1 MYDNEHNN
9 NYGNDLSTQLLDE
22 YTAGLESSCDYEN
35 FYLESFFICSCM
47 NCIPIINEIT
57 VNNIKITF
65 ICKVGIEQ
73 YTIEELYNNF
83 IKQINTSKIDFNHCK
98 NDYKEIDYYCVEC
111 KEHLCKQCCYDSGEH
126 DVHTIKIL
134 DNEIYD
140 AEEKLSNINSKINKR
155 KDINPILKKIFSII
169 YNNYLNNKR
178 YYSYIKIFDA
188 FNDFLNHH

>member
-9 NYGNDLSTQLLDE
+9 VYGSDLSTYLLDE

-35 FYLESFFICSCM
+35 FYLESFFICSCKE
-47 NCIPIINEIT
+47 CIPIINEIT

-65 ICKVGIEQ
+65 ICKDGVEQ

-98 NDYKEIDYYCVEC
+98 NDCKKIDYYCDEC

-126 DVHTIKIL
+126 DAHKIIIL
-134 DNEIYD
+134 DNKIND
-140 AEEKLSNINSKINKR
+140 TEETLSNINAKINKR

-169 YNNYLNNKR
+169 CNNYLNNKR